1 MKIKKNG
8 KVIRLTESDLKRIVK
23 KTLLNEYHP
32 TMEDFCQELTALCA
46 KHGMSCDCD
55 EIIPLMTAE
64 DHATKCQACT
74 ALAASAMK
82 A

>member
-55 EIIPLMTAE
+55 EIIPL
-64 DHATKCQACT
+64 TKPVDIENNPF
-74 ALAASAMK
+74 SI
-82 A
+82 